1 MEFSAE
7 CHLTPLRR
15 RAFPVM
21 LSAEAMRMKK
31 SDNPF
36 VNANNRAEAIIFAF
50 FERLENGV
58 RSLFRR
64 LFRKKDEQ
72 KRDSA

>member
-1 MEFSAE
+1 
-7 CHLTPLRR
+7 
-15 RAFPVM
+15 
-21 LSAEAMRMKK
+21 MKK
-31 SDNPF
+31 SDDPF

-64 LFRKKDEQ
+64 IFRKKDEQ
-72 KRDSA
+72 KQDSA